1 MKYIL
6 FIILLSTFTTS
17 AQDFIFKI
25 RKVPELNYFVFADGF
40 SNHNLD
46 EKTQDEINFPQR
58 LYIQIYDNDTFL
70 IRWSNWKLKDANIQF
85 DYLIRDSLTFTGKI
99 KRQGEK
105 GMKLVFPY
113 EDQTYN
119 MFSMG
124 EEPLVKTKE
133 YEVGPVNEKVK
144 RVKFSFEYNKKVVV
158 LADLLKKEVDSTP
171 EILEALK
178 ISARIKMGFYSNDL
192 YNDEKRTADL
202 PFNIVDTY
210 PVRFILSNSET
221 CSQNLFWKGITTTKT
236 INLNDTSKLREDRE
250 WVNSLTDD
258 VLIDIN
264 GSDVEYYKSRRYVYL
279 ENDSQIFV
287 SKLNRGCNIFRDS
300 LDKIDSIPIADFW
313 DARDG
318 INNYLVNLEN
328 GLWGW
333 ASIYSCAIEW
343 RIYERKKIRKIL
355 KQTPKEMFKRLIN
368 VPTKGQMLLNE
379 ICE

>member
-40 SNHNLD
+40 KNHNLD

-178 ISARIKMGFYSNDL
+178 MSARIKMGFYSNDL

-250 WVNSLTDD
+250 WINSLTDD

>member
-144 RVKFSFEYNKKVVV
+144 RVKFSFEYNKKIVV

-178 ISARIKMGFYSNDL
+178 MSARIKMGFYSNDL

-221 CSQNLFWKGITTTKT
+221 CSQNLFWKGISTTKT
-236 INLNDTSKLREDRE
+236 VNLNDTSKLREDRE
-250 WVNSLTDD
+250 WINSLTDH

-343 RIYERKKIRKIL
+343 RIYERKNIRKIL